1 MVVEKICECG
11 GDSFGGV
18 GEYICKKSWN
28 DLPKMMISN
37 FEISFFFK
45 HEKKIGVTV
54 AISLFGFLFVVGR

>member
-18 GEYICKKSWN
+18 GDYIRKKSWN

-45 HEKKIGVTV
+45 HGKKQMV
-54 AISLFGFLFVVGR
+54 LL

>member
-18 GEYICKKSWN
+18 GDYICKKSRN

-37 FEISFFFK
+37 FEISNLLFFFFK
-45 HEKKIGVTV
+45 HEKKQMV
-54 AISLFGFLFVVGR
+54 LL